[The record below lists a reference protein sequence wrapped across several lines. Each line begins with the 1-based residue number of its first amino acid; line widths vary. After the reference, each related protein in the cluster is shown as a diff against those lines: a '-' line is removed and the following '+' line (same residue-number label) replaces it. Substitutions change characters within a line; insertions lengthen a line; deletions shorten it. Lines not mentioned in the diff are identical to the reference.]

1 MNTLEEKLNNRY
13 IDNIFINNPIPYDK
27 KSKLEIILDK
37 KYNDEIPY
45 FSIVTPIYNQEKII
59 SKNIESVI
67 NNVTEKNFEIIL
79 IIDACSDDTK
89 KILLSFFQNPLNN
102 KLLTNI
108 LIIES
113 KIPLFETS
121 ADNVGFY
128 ASRGD
133 YIIEIQ
139 ADMNIKEKGFNMK
152 LLTPFLKLDNVI
164 GISGRCCHDLSVI
177 NGKGNI
183 IDNINLKE
191 AYKNICK
198 NSFYIA
204 ETCNRGPLI
213 LDRSK
218 LIEMNYLDEK
228 NYFLDNSDHDL
239 FVRAFVQK
247 GYICGHISVDFDAPL
262 VDGSTRKPRDELNQ
276 KVLNYKRS
284 VCEKNGFLDY
294 YLKNEYSDKIKRNIF
309 KFKI

>member
-1 MNTLEEKLNNRY
+1 MEYMEEKINNRY
-13 IDNIFINNPIPYDK
+13 KDNIFINNPTPYDES
-27 KSKLEIILDK
+27 SKLEIILDK
-37 KYNDEIPY
+37 KYKDEIPY

-59 SKNIESVI
+59 TRNIESVI
-67 NNVTEKNFEIIL
+67 NNMTEKNFELIL
-79 IIDACSDDTK
+79 IVDACSDSTK
-89 KILLSFFQNPLNN
+89 KSLLSFFQNPINN
-102 KLLTNI
+102 VLLTNAI
-108 LIIES
+108 IIES

-128 ASRGD
+128 CSRGD

-152 LLTPFLKLDNVI
+152 LLKPFQKLDNVI
-164 GISGRCCHDLSVI
+164 GVSGRCCHDLSVI
-177 NGKGNI
+177 KGKGNI
-183 IDNINLKE
+183 IDNINLKKE
-191 AYKNICK
+191 YKNIDK

-213 LDRSK
+213 LDKYK

-239 FVRAFVQK
+239 FVRAYIQK
-247 GYICGHISVDFDAPL
+247 GYICGHLSVDFEAPL
-262 VDGSTRKPRDELNQ
+262 VDGSTRKPRDPLNQ
-276 KVLNYKRS
+276 KVLDYKKS

-294 YLKNEYSDKIKRNIF
+294 YLKNEYSDNVKRNIF
-309 KFKI
+309 KIEI

>member
-1 MNTLEEKLNNRY
+1 MDSIEEKINNRY
-13 IDNIFINNPIPYDK
+13 KDNVFINNPIPYDET
-27 KSKLEIILDK
+27 SKLEVILYK
-37 KYNDEIPY
+37 NYKEELPY

-59 SKNIESVI
+59 TRNIESVI
-67 NNVTEKNFEIIL
+67 NNMTEKNFELIL
-79 IIDACSDDTK
+79 IVDACSDNTK
-89 KILLSFFQNPLNN
+89 KILLSFFQNSMNN
-102 KLLTNI
+102 PLLTNV
-108 LIIES
+108 LLIES

-128 ASRGD
+128 CSRGD

-152 LLTPFLKLDNVI
+152 LLKPFLKLGTVI
-164 GISGRCCHDLSVI
+164 GVSGRGCHDLSVI
-177 NGKGNI
+177 RGKGNN
-183 IDNINLKE
+183 IDNMNLKKE
-191 AYKNICK
+191 YKNIDK
-198 NSFYIA
+198 NSFYVA

-239 FVRAFVQK
+239 FTRAFIQK
-247 GYICGHISVDFDAPL
+247 GYICGHLSVIFESPL
-262 VDGSTRKPRDELNQ
+262 NDGSTRKPRDPLNQ

-294 YLKNEYSDKIKRNIF
+294 YLKNEYSPKKIRKIF
-309 KFKI
+309 KVDL